1 MEKQS
6 PLRTITLYIGAHGCD
21 PTKGLGMNLRSSNPH
36 SCYKNGFTVNF
47 LSMAGLANIDTE
59 MGILKKMKVSPKD
72 ESELLT
78 TAAATTLR
86 YSGTDEATLA
96 YLVPNIFTQ
105 EITNQALAKTLMT
118 RMEAEIL
125 KLGSHVGLDFS
136 PTSPPV
142 IIKNPQF
149 EKKWF
154 FEGNPGE
161 DLRDDTKVRSGPA
174 RWAGYKKYNPIMA
187 IYGLF
192 ILQTTVP
199 IVKPLFSISD
209 IPEKEKVTVTS
220 EETGIP
226 LIRPQSIVKRNL
238 LEPISYT
245 SYWKKLIDA
254 FDFSSIP
261 DEEISQVGS
270 VTEAIY
276 VLKQMEYTFAA
287 DNYNQD
293 NPVDDVFGVPPVG
306 HMSGLPPSPSPSPP
320 SPPVVPNIAIALKEI
335 ARTNIP
341 KLISS
346 LQGQK
351 SNVDALQSRI
361 SELDERGYA
370 LGEQIK
376 SLEDKIQTRLTT
388 EALDGM
394 QNDLEDIEKRQLV
407 ALQGDFDQAEA
418 DVAHVE
424 RQLEQEKHKIIKAF
438 NDFIDTTLKSSSIG
452 PEVKATIK
460 NIIMRN
466 KLKNILKLGI
476 RDKRLTLSQVL
487 IFFRSLGYDIVN
499 IVDPSCFTLK
509 NPEKGG
515 PETQVDSQELFPD
528 REDRKIH
535 TEEFK
540 DKYKRLEK
548 AFNTLRKGS
557 SSDKDRESRNSKG
570 GGSRKSHKKPKNRIK
585 SKRKARIIKNKTQK
599 IRRHRK

>member
-1 MEKQS
+1 
-6 PLRTITLYIGAHGCD
+6 
-21 PTKGLGMNLRSSNPH
+21 
-36 SCYKNGFTVNF
+36 
-47 LSMAGLANIDTE
+47 MAGLANIDTE
-59 MGILKKMKVSPKD
+59 MGILKKVKVSPKD
-72 ESELLT
+72 ESKLLT

-96 YLVPNIFTQ
+96 YLVPNIFTE
-105 EITNQALAKTLMT
+105 EITNQALAVKLMT
-118 RMEAEIL
+118 SMKTEIL
-125 KLGSHVGLDFS
+125 TLGSHVGLDFS

-142 IIKNPQF
+142 IIENPQF

-161 DLRDDTKVRSGPA
+161 DLRDDTKFRSGPA
-174 RWAGYKKYNPIMA
+174 RWAGDKKYNPIMA

-192 ILQTTVP
+192 ILQTTDP

-220 EETGIP
+220 KERGIQ
-226 LIRPQSIVKRNL
+226 LIRPQSIIKRNL

-245 SYWKKLIDA
+245 SYWKNRIDA

-261 DEEISQVGS
+261 DEDISEVGS

-287 DNYNQD
+287 GNYNQD
-293 NPVDDVFGVPPVG
+293 NPLDDVFGVPPDIAGVLNG
-306 HMSGLPPSPSPSPP
+306 IATSGIIPS
-320 SPPVVPNIAIALKEI
+320 
-335 ARTNIP
+335 
-341 KLISS
+341 LISS
-346 LQGQK
+346 LESKK
-351 SNVDALQSRI
+351 SNVDTLQTRI

-394 QNDLEDIEKRQLV
+394 QNDLEDIDKRQLV

-438 NDFIDTTLKSSSIG
+438 NDFIDKTLRPDSID

-487 IFFRSLGYDIVN
+487 IFFRSLGYNIVN

-509 NPEKGG
+509 NPPKGL
-515 PETQVDSQELFPD
+515 PETQVDSQELFPYRNDVKSDTGRLHSVVLSLRRD
-528 REDRKIH
+528 RTPSPPPAPGKQ
-535 TEEFK
+535 
-540 DKYKRLEK
+540 
-548 AFNTLRKGS
+548 
-557 SSDKDRESRNSKG
+557 RESRKSKS

-585 SKRKARIIKNKTQK
+585 SKRKARIIKKKTQK

>member
-1 MEKQS
+1 
-6 PLRTITLYIGAHGCD
+6 
-21 PTKGLGMNLRSSNPH
+21 MNLRSSNPH
-36 SCYKNGFTVNF
+36 SYENGFTVNF

-59 MGILKKMKVSPKD
+59 MGILKKVKVSPKD
-72 ESELLT
+72 ESKLLT
-78 TAAATTLR
+78 TAAAARLR
-86 YSGTDEATLA
+86 YFGTDEATLA
-96 YLVPNIFTQ
+96 YLVHNIFTE
-105 EITNQALAKTLMT
+105 EITHQALAVKLMT
-118 RMEAEIL
+118 RMGGEML

-142 IIKNPQF
+142 IIVNPNF

-161 DLRDDTKVRSGPA
+161 DLRDDTKDRSGPA
-174 RWAGYKKYNPIMA
+174 RLAGYKKYNPIMA

-192 ILQTTVP
+192 ILQTTDP

-209 IPEKEKVTVTS
+209 IPEKEKVTS

-226 LIRPQSIVKRNL
+226 LIRPQSIIKRNL

-245 SYWKKLIDA
+245 SYWKNWIDA

-261 DEEISQVGS
+261 DVDISEVGS

-276 VLKQMEYTFAA
+276 VLEQMEYTFAA
-287 DNYNQD
+287 GNYNQD
-293 NPVDDVFGVPPVG
+293 NPVDDVFDGVPPVDDR
-306 HMSGLPPSPSPSPP
+306 SGLPPSPSPSPP

-335 ARTNIP
+335 SRTNIP
-341 KLISS
+341 KLIRS
-346 LQGQK
+346 LQGRK
-351 SNVDALQSRI
+351 SHVDALQTMI
-361 SELDERGYA
+361 SELDERGHA

-376 SLEDKIQTRLTT
+376 FLEGKIQTRLTT

-407 ALQGDFDQAEA
+407 ALQGDFAQAKVDEA
-418 DVAHVE
+418 QLE
-424 RQLEQEKHKIIKAF
+424 RQLEQEKRIIIKAF
-438 NDFIDTTLKSSSIG
+438 NDFIDTTFKSSRIG

-460 NIIMRN
+460 KIIMRN

-487 IFFRSLGYDIVN
+487 IFFRSLGYNIVN

-509 NPEKGG
+509 NPPKVL

-528 REDRKIH
+528 RNDGKSDTERLHSGVLSLQRDRTPSPPPAPGPAPPPGKQR
-535 TEEFK
+535 
-540 DKYKRLEK
+540 D
-548 AFNTLRKGS
+548 LRK
-557 SSDKDRESRNSKG
+557 SKS
-570 GGSRKSHKKPKNRIK
+570 GGSRKSHKKTKNRIK
-585 SKRKARIIKNKTQK
+585 SKRKARIIKKKTQK